1 MSEAEGEH
9 EAATGLGWPGR
20 LVVLALALGAIAI
33 GATSGFG
40 LIFAIPYA
48 GVGGVLAIRRPGTW
62 IGWTLLL
69 MGWLHALA
77 AASVDGTEAQFS
89 AGPPLPLA
97 VAAVA
102 TSVAGTAVFLGYTYL
117 AIVFPSGR
125 WPGGRWGRVSRIAL
139 GYGLLVFAL
148 TAFAPTIEV
157 SLSSVGTQVA
167 VKNPFAVLPDLPLW
181 SLGISGVLFPIL
193 FLTMAAA
200 AISLFL
206 RLRRAEGIEHQQL
219 RWITIATLLV
229 VLGVVIGLV
238 LSTVVPGGDATGLVW
253 IPAILAFPTVPI
265 AIGVAVLRYRLY
277 DIDTIV
283 NRAIVYGLLTAILAG
298 ASAALIGLFERV
310 FEGII
315 GPGSD
320 ASIILTTLLVVTAF
334 NPVKNRLQALVD
346 RRFKEVRDPVADL
359 AAFEAEVRGGI
370 ARPER
375 RRVLRR
381 LVDVAMTGLA
391 ATGGTVTLAGPGAPA
406 WTAGAGK
413 PIAGEP
419 VVVTATAGGASAE
432 LRLGGVPA
440 PRAAEALHAALV
452 TALEET
458 AGS

>member
-1 MSEAEGEH
+1 
-9 EAATGLGWPGR
+9 
-20 LVVLALALGAIAI
+20 VVLAGALGAIAV

-48 GVGGVLAIRRPGTW
+48 SIGALLAIRRPRTW
-62 IGWTLLL
+62 IGWILLL
-69 MGWLHALA
+69 MGWAHALA
-77 AASVDGTEAQFS
+77 AASIGGTEAEFA

-102 TSVAGTAVFLGYTYL
+102 TAAAGTAVFVCYTFL

-125 WPGGRWGRVSRIAL
+125 LPGGRWGWVARSAL
-139 GYGLLVFAL
+139 VYGLVMVVLAA
-148 TAFAPTIEV
+148 TAPTIQVTLSNDSQAIDVANPLSVASGLPIWTLGLGDILFPPLVIFMAGAAV
-157 SLSSVGTQVA
+157 SLFV
-167 VKNPFAVLPDLPLW
+167 
-181 SLGISGVLFPIL
+181 
-193 FLTMAAA
+193 
-200 AISLFL
+200 

-219 RWITIATLLV
+219 RWISVATLLV
-229 VLGVVIGLV
+229 VAAVLLGLV
-238 LSTVVPGGDATGLVW
+238 LSTVVPGANESGLVW

-283 NRAIVYGLLTAILAG
+283 NRAIVYGLLTSILAG
-298 ASAALIGLFERV
+298 ASAALIGIFERIFQGV
-310 FEGII
+310 I

-370 ARPER
+370 ARPDR
-375 RRVLRR
+375 QRVLRH
-381 LVDVAMTGLA
+381 LVEVAMNALA
-391 ATGGTVTLAGPGAPA
+391 ATGAAVTLDGSSAPA
-406 WTAGAGK
+406 WTVTSGK
-413 PIAGEP
+413 PITGEP
-419 VVVTATAGGASAE
+419 IVVTAALAGATAE

-440 PRAAEALHAALV
+440 PRAGDALQAALV

-458 AGS
+458 SAS